1 MDNVQKVAQHA
12 EKITQFLLFDEKRH
26 LIPRDFMISQKFIT
40 EKMRA
45 YLVDWI
51 AELHN
56 KLKLMPETLY
66 VTVGIID
73 RYLSLVNTVSKSE
86 LQILG
91 VTALNIASKY
101 EEIYTPDLKNLLRIG
116 NLADARESVLK
127 METLVL
133 TCLQFDITFPSV
145 YRFIE
150 RFARLAQF
158 S

>member
-1 MDNVQKVAQHA
+1 MKMFKNRVSLIGVC
-12 EKITQFLLFDEKRH
+12 LLFLSCKPVHQVVEKERDH
-26 LIPRDFMISQKFIT
+26 YEVVFKSQIGGKKEKSNQVIKNYEEFNALI
-40 EKMRA
+40 
-45 YLVDWI
+45 
-51 AELHN
+51 
-56 KLKLMPETLY
+56 
-66 VTVGIID
+66 
-73 RYLSLVNTVSKSE
+73 
-86 LQILG
+86 
-91 VTALNIASKY
+91 TALNIASKY